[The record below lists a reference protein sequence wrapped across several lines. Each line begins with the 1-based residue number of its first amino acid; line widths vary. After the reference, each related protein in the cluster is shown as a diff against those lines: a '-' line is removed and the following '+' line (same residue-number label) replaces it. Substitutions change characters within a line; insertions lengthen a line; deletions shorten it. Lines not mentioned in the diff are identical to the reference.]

1 MGDRFHRN
9 AHQGRLGELLEEGVG
24 FAVDDAVALLDRGAA
39 DGLSQVAL
47 PRAGRADEQS
57 VLALGDEA
65 GGGELEDEG
74 TVDLLV
80 EGEVEAVERAFGVA
94 EARLLVPSGEQ
105 PVLASLKLVG
115 NECGDEGESGR
126 LATQGDFS
134 DSHGGLKA
142 CFTKKTSF
150 KFQSEYRFAVST
162 LGDPVEPTHYITVSP
177 ELRELCQELLT

>member
-1 MGDRFHRN
+1 MEEPVEQRRDGGGVTEELPPVVDRTIRGEHRRGPFVAPHDQLEEVLGRGVGQL
-9 AHQGRLGELLEEGVG
+9 AHAEVVDDEQGHAGQLRQVVLAGLGQGRLGELLEEGVG

-105 PVLASLKLVG
+105 PGPARS
-115 NECGDEGESGR
+115 R
-126 LATQGDFS
+126 
-134 DSHGGLKA
+134 
-142 CFTKKTSF
+142 
-150 KFQSEYRFAVST
+150 
-162 LGDPVEPTHYITVSP
+162 
-177 ELRELCQELLT
+177 